1 MKQRFM
7 GGGMARI
14 PKLLLGV
21 LAMTYMLMAGEDIKL
36 PKEDV
41 INRIDHCAAWYDK
54 YVGTGGVHIFNMRRI
69 AGTYDYECEFQKR
82 LSPGGS
88 YLSSW
93 TQTRVVSSE
102 KVILNPIT
110 KPKYSSCGYT
120 VDLKKGTLSLY
131 AWYDYYGGHTT
142 SWTISLF

>member
-1 MKQRFM
+1 MKQRFT

-14 PKLLLGV
+14 PKFLFGV
-21 LAMTYMLMAGEDIKL
+21 FIMTYMLMAGEDIKL

-41 INRIDHCAAWYDK
+41 INRIDYCAAWYDK
-54 YVGTGGVHIFNMRRI
+54 YRGTGGVHIFNMKRI
-69 AGTYDYECEFQKR
+69 AGTYDYECEFQQR
-82 LSPGGS
+82 LSPGGY
-88 YLSSW
+88 YLGDW
-93 TQTRVVSSE
+93 TQTYVANSAKVV
-102 KVILNPIT
+102 LNPVT
-110 KPKYSSCGYT
+110 NPTYSACGYT